1 MAQSRCYSPRMQ
13 SSPTPQS
20 LPDLAVSVVLFFSPL
35 DQLRALLDSIRRA
48 TVEAELISVEV
59 VCVDHSC
66 DPDYAASC
74 QAFVEAYGAESNSA
88 NDLRMT
94 LLNPSTNRGYGAGH
108 NLAMAEVESQFH
120 LILNPDVELAPDALK
135 LALATLRNQHDIAL
149 LAPQGF
155 SPSGEPEFLAKA
167 YPSVW
172 VLGLRSLAP
181 RGLKTRSSGPL
192 ARYELRE
199 TSSETTLRPITLAS
213 GCCMWVRRAVFD
225 EVGGFDESY
234 FLYFEDYDLS
244 LKLALRGAV
253 IEHRGIRIV
262 HHGGGASRKGFQH
275 IRWFIGGAARFFH
288 HWGWRWF
295 G

>member
-1 MAQSRCYSPRMQ
+1 MLRGTRQEY
-13 SSPTPQS
+13 
-20 LPDLAVSVVLFFSPL
+20 LPDLAISLVLHFSPL
-35 DQLRALLDSIRRA
+35 DQLQALLDSISRA
-48 TVEAELISVEV
+48 AAEAELSQVEV

-66 DPDYAASC
+66 DADYAAGAL
-74 QAFVEAYGAESNSA
+74 AFIEAYSA
-88 NDLRMT
+88 KIDDSSGLQIS
-94 LLNPSTNRGYGAGH
+94 LFKPGTNRGYGAGH
-108 NLAMAEVESQFH
+108 NLAMAQVESQFH
-120 LILNPDVELAPDALK
+120 LILNPDVELPPDALK
-135 LALATLRNQHDIAL
+135 LALDTLKEENWVAL

-172 VLGLRSLAP
+172 ALGLRSLAP
-181 RGLKTRSSGPL
+181 HWFKTRSGAAL
-192 ARYELRE
+192 ARYEMRD
-199 TSSETTLRPITLAS
+199 SPSETTLRPITLAS

-225 EVGGFDESY
+225 QVGGFDESY

-244 LKLALRGAV
+244 LQLAGKGAV
-253 IEHRGIRIV
+253 MEHRDIRIV

-275 IRWFIGGAARFFH
+275 IRWFVGSAARFFS

>member
-1 MAQSRCYSPRMQ
+1 MQ
-13 SSPTPQS
+13 PSSTPQS
-20 LPDLAVSVVLFFSPL
+20 LPDLAVSVVLHFSPL
-35 DQLRALLDSIRRA
+35 DQLRALFDSLSGA
-48 TVEAELISVEV
+48 AVEAELSRVEV

-66 DPDYAASC
+66 DADYAAIC
-74 QAFVEAYGAESNSA
+74 QAFVEAYGAESNSDK
-88 NDLRMT
+88 NLRIT
-94 LLNPSTNRGYGAGH
+94 VLNPATNRGYGAGH

-135 LALATLRNQHDIAL
+135 LALGTLRNQHDIAL

-181 RGLKTRSSGPL
+181 RWLKTRSGGAL
-192 ARYELRE
+192 ARYEMRDAPSE
-199 TSSETTLRPITLAS
+199 TSLRSITLAS
-213 GCCMWVRRAVFD
+213 GCCMWVRRAVFND
-225 EVGGFDESY
+225 AGGFDESY

-244 LKLALRGAV
+244 LKLARKGTV
-253 IEHRGIRIV
+253 IEHRDIRIV

-275 IRWFIGGAARFFH
+275 IRWFIRGAARFFNL
-288 HWGWRWF
+288 WGWRWF